1 MAFGVRILCCRS
13 PDRRHRPSPH
23 RGDSNDPPALASRR
37 AHAGGLVHSHFL
49 RCRACC
55 TSRTIEY
62 PRAFQVAVGAPPGV
76 YEIVARHSDKC
87 LSTRGTSLN
96 DGAAANQWACV
107 GEQNQRGSLEPLDDG

>member
-1 MAFGVRILCCRS
+1 MIHL
-13 PDRRHRPSPH
+13 PWRRGARTRAVWSTLIF
-23 RGDSNDPPALASRR
+23 SAVALAP
-37 AHAGGLVHSHFL
+37 A
-49 RCRACC
+49 
-55 TSRTIEY
+55 SRTIEY